1 MFGPRSIQSAV
12 SATGS
17 FVLNPSRGLTDL
29 RRAIGRHANDC
40 YATGKATRD
49 GDLTGRTIVVTGASS
64 GIGDA
69 AARLLAS
76 RGAELVLVARG
87 LDGLRQTCDD
97 ITAAGGTA
105 HPRTAD
111 LADPADARRL
121 AAEILEDFGTPDVLV
136 NNAGRSIRR
145 TTLDTVDRFHDYERT
160 MAVNY
165 FGPVALTLGLLPAM
179 VDAGRGQI
187 VNVVTW
193 GVHAGSMPKFGA
205 YHASKSALAAFGRS
219 LDSECTGTGVCVTQ
233 VGFPLVRTPMIAP
246 TESYDEA
253 PALTSEQAGAWIL
266 RAVLDRPAQLY
277 PRYASILHAVGDIS
291 PRAVG
296 RIIGRLGI

>member
-1 MFGPRSIQSAV
+1 MFGLHSIQSVV
-12 SATGS
+12 SATGD

-29 RRAIGRHANDC
+29 RHVGRHLLSGGTHD
-40 YATGKATRD
+40 D
-49 GDLTGRTIVVTGASS
+49 DLSGRTIVVTGASS

-76 RGAELVLVARG
+76 YGAELVLVARG
-87 LDGLRQTCDD
+87 IDGLQKTLDD

-105 HPRTAD
+105 HLLTAN
-111 LADPADARRL
+111 LADPDDARRL
-121 AAEILEDFGTPDVLV
+121 ATEILETFGAPDVLV

-145 TTLDTVDRFHDYERT
+145 TALDTVDRFHDYERT

-179 VDAGRGQI
+179 LDAGRGQI

-219 LDSECTGTGVCVTQ
+219 LDSECANTGVCVTQ

-246 TESYDEA
+246 TESYDDA
-253 PALTSEQAGAWIL
+253 PALTPEEAGEWIL
-266 RAVLDRPAQLY
+266 RAVQERPAQLY
-277 PRYASILHAVGDIS
+277 PRYASILRAVGDVS
-291 PRAVG
+291 PRSVG